1 MYLFGMLCPQM
12 SSERHSPSLGP
23 SRNLALLCPTVPW
36 QVAGAAVLTNVLE
49 TVPAEDLLAPGK
61 AKQVG
66 PVLRNCA
73 GC

>member
-1 MYLFGMLCPQM
+1 M
-12 SSERHSPSLGP
+12 
-23 SRNLALLCPTVPW
+23 
-36 QVAGAAVLTNVLE
+36 LTNVLE